1 MGRAPRGE
9 AGSPL
14 TSARHRRA
22 TFAQAGAALRGAQSR
37 AGVLTDSAAT
47 RTRDIYAGIRG
58 DGALR
63 YRELRVLRSGR
74 YVGLTVQ
81 RSFGG

>member
-1 MGRAPRGE
+1 MA
-9 AGSPL
+9 AGDTTVGFTP
-14 TSARHRRA
+14 
-22 TFAQAGAALRGAQSR
+22 
-37 AGVLTDSAAT
+37 
-47 RTRDIYAGIRG
+47 IRG

>member
-1 MGRAPRGE
+1 MGMLRGLVASILE
-9 AGSPL
+9 LGIVEGLSL
-14 TSARHRRA
+14 SENQERGL
-22 TFAQAGAALRGAQSR
+22 GAASAFFPFAGPS
-37 AGVLTDSAAT
+37 AGVGRRVSP
-47 RTRDIYAGIRG
+47 IRG